1 MPKQSRFAVAIMS
14 VIASAMGTPTNV
26 SDEPCQDLTSVDREE
41 APWKVRL
48 YDANKD
54 RRAARK
60 KRAKKIGRRR

>member
-1 MPKQSRFAVAIMS
+1 MNSRSSFATTLLGALLS
-14 VIASAMGTPTNV
+14 VHGDTVNF

-48 YDANKD
+48 YGANKD

-60 KRAKKIGRRR
+60 KRTKKLGRRR